1 MARVTILSTKR
12 TITDSGEIARTLAP
26 VGITYEHWGV
36 GRLPANLRDRNLSDA
51 EKQQVL
57 DAYKPEIDQLKAKGG
72 YVTADV
78 ISLFPDTP
86 NIDAVCAKFD
96 KKHIHTEDEVRFVV
110 QGKGVFR
117 VFPED
122 SAALDVELHPGDY
135 ISVPAR
141 YRHLFFL
148 SKEQQITCIR
158 LFVDTAG
165 WVAHYVEEGKA
176 QFDLMTGAQTPA

>member
-1 MARVTILSTKR
+1 MARVTILDTKR
-12 TITDSGEIARTLAP
+12 TITDAGEIARTLAP
-26 VGITYEHWGV
+26 VGITFEHWGV
-36 GRLPANLRDRNLSDA
+36 GRLPAHLRDRNLTTE

-57 DAYKPEIDQLKAKGG
+57 DAYKPEIDKLKAHGG

-78 ISLFPDTP
+78 ISLYPDTP
-86 NIDAVCAKFD
+86 NIEALCAKFD

-148 SKEQQITCIR
+148 GKERQITCIR
-158 LFVDTAG
+158 LFVDPAG

-176 QFDLMTGAQTPA
+176 QFDLMTGAQAKS